1 MKKEQKPA
9 EQQDYSGLN
18 DFERA
23 IHRGFLCAGVE
34 NVPVN
39 IIKETAQDCLAH
51 LPVEWSEED
60 EEMLEYIIGDVNDAM
75 QLYTTRA
82 GKDMANK
89 EIAWLKSLKPQPKQ
103 EWSKEETKD
112 LVHILKVL
120 DDCYAYGK
128 HDLSK
133 TDHDNLTSTIKS
145 LHPSWKPSE
154 EQMEALEKA
163 IIKAHSTDEIPILTE
178 LRQQLKKLM

>member
-1 MKKEQKPA
+1 MTIGRYYEDRDLLSFLDTLEELDIKLINRSWYMEGYHDREFNKEPIWIIKTGKGGPRYEGNPKYGQHIEK
-9 EQQDYSGLN
+9 QDYSGLN

-23 IHRGFLCAGVE
+23 IHRGFLCAGVV

-60 EEMLEYIIGDVNDAM
+60 EEMLEYIIGDVNDVM

-89 EIAWLKSLKPQPKQ
+89 EIAWLKSLKNRGNFPK
-103 EWSKEETKD
+103 SNTN
-112 LVHILKVL
+112 
-120 DDCYAYGK
+120 
-128 HDLSK
+128 S
-133 TDHDNLTSTIKS
+133 
-145 LHPSWKPSE
+145 PSWSE
-154 EQMEALEKA
+154 E
-163 IIKAHSTDEIPILTE
+163 DEE
-178 LRQQLKKLM
+178 